1 MSDPDKLADDAR
13 RTQDS
18 LRGNVTRLTE
28 RVNPEKFVGSRRQK
42 VSQTMSSVKDQIMGA
57 KDDIAGEAK
66 DRARSAADSAQNAGG
81 GSGNTPE
88 AVRDKT
94 QGNPIAAGLIAFG
107 AGWLASSLL
116 PASDTEKKAASKLE
130 DHAAEPLK
138 QSAQEVAGNL
148 KEPAQQAA
156 RAVQETTQDA
166 ANRTTEHA
174 KSARSDV
181 QGHAQD
187 AKNDVADGGN
197 RAG

>member
-18 LRGNVTRLTE
+18 LRSDVTRLTQ
-28 RVNPEKFVGSRRQK
+28 RVNPEKFVGARRQK
-42 VSQTMSSVKDQIMGA
+42 VSATLSSVKDQVMGA
-57 KDDIAGEAK
+57 KGSVVEEAK
-66 DRARSAADSAQNAGG
+66 GRAKSAADSAQNAGG
-81 GSGNTPE
+81 DQSTSE
-88 AVRDKT
+88 AVRDQT

-116 PASDTEKKAASKLE
+116 PASDAEKKAASTVE
-130 DHAAEPLK
+130 EHVAGPVK
-138 QSAQEVAGNL
+138 QSAQDVAGNL

-156 RAVQETTQDA
+156 RSVQETTEDA
-166 ANRTTEHA
+166 ANRTSEHA
-174 KSARSDV
+174 KSAGADV

-187 AKNDVADGGN
+187 AKDDVAGGGT